1 MTTLLRRLVGPG
13 CPSSRW
19 LGVILRES
27 HGRAVHLIPRDGAR
41 LLAGGDRPLTAYS
54 RAHSRRQHTE
64 AAKPVEV
71 DVKRLDGEDDGV
83 VEVLMCRHKAR
94 NALGHVFVS
103 QMRELVSTLS
113 SDSAV
118 RVVVFRSLVP
128 GVFCA
133 GADLKERALM
143 NNTESDLFVHGLRS
157 LMTQIA
163 SLPMPTIAAMDGV
176 ALGGGLELALACD
189 LRTAAYS
196 AQMGL
201 IETTRG
207 LLPGAGGSQRLPR
220 MVGITLA
227 KELIFTGGRRVGG
240 HTALEMGLVNRAVEQ
255 NQTGDAAYRE
265 ALSLAREILPQG
277 PIAVR
282 MAKEAM
288 NRGVEVD
295 IGSAMAIERMC
306 YARVIPTR
314 DRQEGMAAFI
324 EKRPPRYIGE

>member
-1 MTTLLRRLVGPG
+1 MLSGGGRSVLGHALTPLR
-13 CPSSRW
+13 
-19 LGVILRES
+19 
-27 HGRAVHLIPRDGAR
+27 
-41 LLAGGDRPLTAYS
+41 T
-54 RAHSRRQHTE
+54 QHTE
-64 AAKPVEV
+64 ASGAEVEV
-71 DVKRLDGEDDGV
+71 DVKRLDGEDDGI
-83 VEVLMCRHKAR
+83 VEVLMCQRRAR

-103 QMRELVSTLS
+103 QMRELVSSLS
-113 SDSAV
+113 TDSTA

-143 NNTESDLFVHGLRS
+143 DNTQSDLFVHGLRS
-157 LMTQIA
+157 LMSQIA
-163 SLPMPTIAAMDGV
+163 VLPMPTIAAVDGV

-189 LRTAAYS
+189 LRTAAHS

-220 MVGITLA
+220 TIGVTLA
-227 KELIFTGGRRVGG
+227 KELIFTGRRIAG
-240 HTALEMGLVNRAVEQ
+240 HTALEMGLVNRTVEQ

-265 ALSLAREILPQG
+265 ALSLAREILPQA
-277 PIAVR
+277 PIAVQ

-288 NRGVEVD
+288 NRGIDVD
-295 IGSAMAIERMC
+295 MSSGMAIERMC
-306 YARVIPTR
+306 YSRVIPTR

>member
-1 MTTLLRRLVGPG
+1 MTALLGRLVVSG
-13 CPSSRW
+13 CSSWRCS
-19 LGVILRES
+19 RT
-27 HGRAVHLIPRDGAR
+27 GRAALPRAGAR
-41 LLAGGDRPLTAYS
+41 LLAGSERPLTGSGGADTPEPP
-54 RAHSRRQHTE
+54 Q
-64 AAKPVEV
+64 V
-71 DVKRLDGEDDGV
+71 DLKRLEGEDEGI
-83 VEVLMCRHKAR
+83 VEVLMRRYRAR

-103 QMRELVSTLS
+103 QMGELVSSLS

-118 RVVVFRSLVP
+118 RVVIFRSLVP

-133 GADLKERALM
+133 GADLKERSLM
-143 NNTESDLFVHGLRS
+143 TDAESDLFVHGLRS

-163 SLPMPTIAAMDGV
+163 SLPSPTIAAMDGV

-189 LRTAAYS
+189 LRTATYS

-227 KELIFTGGRRVGG
+227 KDLIFTGRRVGG
-240 HTALEMGLVNRAVEQ
+240 RTALEMGLVNGAVEQ
-255 NQTGDAAYRE
+255 NQAGDAAYRE
-265 ALSLAREILPQG
+265 ALSLAREILPQA
-277 PIAVR
+277 PVAVR

-288 NRGVEVD
+288 NRGMEVD
-295 IGSAMAIERMC
+295 IGSGMAIERMC

-324 EKRPPRYIGE
+324 EKRPPQYTGE

>member
-1 MTTLLRRLVGPG
+1 MTTLLCRLVVPRCSWWRCQAVSVRATHRAAHSVNG
-13 CPSSRW
+13 S
-19 LGVILRES
+19 GVPVL
-27 HGRAVHLIPRDGAR
+27 AR
-41 LLAGGDRPLTAYS
+41 GHHPLTGYS
-54 RAHSRRQHTE
+54 RADGRRQHTQ
-64 AAKPVEV
+64 AAGPAEV
-71 DVKRLDGEDDGV
+71 HFKRLQGEDEGI
-83 VEVLMCRHKAR
+83 VEVLMCRHRAR
-94 NALGHVFVS
+94 NALGHAFVS
-103 QMRELVSTLS
+103 QMREVVSTLS
-113 SDSAV
+113 CDSAV
-118 RVVVFRSLVP
+118 RAVIFRSLVP

-143 NNTESDLFVHGLRS
+143 NNTESDLFVHSLRS

-163 SLPMPTIAAMDGV
+163 SLPTPTIAAMDGV

-220 MVGITLA
+220 MVGITVA
-227 KELIFTGGRRVGG
+227 KELIFTGRRVGG
-240 HTALEMGLVNRAVEQ
+240 QTALEMGLVNRAVEE
-255 NQTGDAAYRE
+255 NQAGDAAYRE
-265 ALSLAREILPQG
+265 ALNLAREILPQA

-288 NRGVEVD
+288 NRGIEVD
-295 IGSAMAIERMC
+295 ISSAMAIERMC

-324 EKRPPRYIGE
+324 EKRPPQYTGE

>member
-1 MTTLLRRLVGPG
+1 MASLLHTLARPR
-13 CPSSRW
+13 CSSWRC
-19 LGVILRES
+19 LGVVVRSI
-27 HGRAVHLIPRDGAR
+27 HGGTPRLIPRDGAR
-41 LLAGGDRPLTAYS
+41 LLADGGRSLPGYT
-54 RAHSRRQHTE
+54 RAHNRRQHTE
-64 AAKPVEV
+64 AAGATEV
-71 DVKRLDGEDDGV
+71 KVQRLDGEDEGI

-103 QMRELVSTLS
+103 QMKELLS
-113 SDSAV
+113 NLSGDSSA
-118 RVVVFRSLVP
+118 RVVIFRSLVP

-143 NNTESDLFVHGLRS
+143 NDSESDLFVHGLRS

-163 SLPMPTIAAMDGV
+163 SLPMPTIAALDGV

-189 LRTAAYS
+189 LRTAVCS

-220 MVGITLA
+220 IVGISLA
-227 KELIFTGGRRVGG
+227 KELIFTGKRVGG
-240 HTALEMGLVNRAVEQ
+240 QTALEMGLVNRAIEQ
-255 NQTGDAAYRE
+255 NQTGDCAYRE
-265 ALSLAREILPQG
+265 AVSLAREILPQA

-288 NRGVEVD
+288 NQGFEVD
-295 IGSAMAIERMC
+295 ITSAMAIERMC

-324 EKRPPRYIGE
+324 EKRPPRYTGE

>member
-1 MTTLLRRLVGPG
+1 MAALIRRLAGQR
-13 CPSSRW
+13 CCSSRRW
-19 LGVILRES
+19 LGVILRETHDRTS
-27 HGRAVHLIPRDGAR
+27 SVIPRVGAR
-41 LLAGGDRPLTAYS
+41 PLAGGGRPLTACS
-54 RAHSRRQHTE
+54 RAHSRWQHTE
-64 AAKPVEV
+64 AADPVEV
-71 DVKRLDGEDDGV
+71 DVKRLEGEDDGI
-83 VEVLMCRHKAR
+83 VEVLMCRLKAR

-113 SDSAV
+113 SDPAV

-133 GADLKERALM
+133 GADLKERAEM
-143 NNTESDLFVHGLRS
+143 NNAESDLFVHGLRS

-163 SLPMPTIAAMDGV
+163 SLPMPTIAGMDGV

-189 LRTAAYS
+189 LRTAASS

-220 MVGITLA
+220 MVETP
-227 KELIFTGGRRVGG
+227 TCRRVGG
-240 HTALEMGLVNRAVEQ
+240 QTALEMGLVNRAVEQ

-265 ALSLAREILPQG
+265 ALSLAREILPQA

-314 DRQEGMAAFI
+314 DRREGMAAFI

>member
-1 MTTLLRRLVGPG
+1 M
-13 CPSSRW
+13 
-19 LGVILRES
+19 
-27 HGRAVHLIPRDGAR
+27 
-41 LLAGGDRPLTAYS
+41 
-54 RAHSRRQHTE
+54 
-64 AAKPVEV
+64 EV
-71 DVKRLDGEDDGV
+71 DLKRLEGEDDGI
-83 VEVLMCRHKAR
+83 VEVLMRRHKAR

-103 QMRELVSTLS
+103 QMRELVSALS

-143 NNTESDLFVHGLRS
+143 NNSESDLFVHSLRS

-163 SLPMPTIAAMDGV
+163 SLPTPTIAAMDGV

-189 LRTAAYS
+189 LRTAARS

-220 MVGITLA
+220 TVGITLA
-227 KELIFTGGRRVGG
+227 KELIFTGRCVGG
-240 HTALEMGLVNRAVEQ
+240 QTALEMGLVNRAVEQ
-255 NQTGDAAYRE
+255 NQSGDAAYRE
-265 ALSLAREILPQG
+265 ALSLAREILPQA

-288 NRGVEVD
+288 NKGVEVD
-295 IGSAMAIERMC
+295 ISSAMAIERMC

-324 EKRPPRYIGE
+324 EKRAPRYTGE

>member
-1 MTTLLRRLVGPG
+1 MAALIRRLAGQR
-13 CPSSRW
+13 CCSSRRW
-19 LGVILRES
+19 LGVILRETHDRTS
-27 HGRAVHLIPRDGAR
+27 SVIPRVGAR
-41 LLAGGDRPLTAYS
+41 PLAGGGRPLTACS
-54 RAHSRRQHTE
+54 RAHSRWQHTE
-64 AAKPVEV
+64 AADPVEV
-71 DVKRLDGEDDGV
+71 DVKRLEGEDDGI
-83 VEVLMCRHKAR
+83 VEVLMCRLKAR

-113 SDSAV
+113 SDPAV

-133 GADLKERALM
+133 GADLKERAEM
-143 NNTESDLFVHGLRS
+143 NNAESDLFVHGLRS

-163 SLPMPTIAAMDGV
+163 SLPMPTIAGMDGV

-189 LRTAAYS
+189 LRTAASS

-227 KELIFTGGRRVGG
+227 KELIFTGRRVGG
-240 HTALEMGLVNRAVEQ
+240 QTALEMGLVNRAVEQ

-265 ALSLAREILPQG
+265 ALSLAREILPQA

-314 DRQEGMAAFI
+314 DRREGMAAFI